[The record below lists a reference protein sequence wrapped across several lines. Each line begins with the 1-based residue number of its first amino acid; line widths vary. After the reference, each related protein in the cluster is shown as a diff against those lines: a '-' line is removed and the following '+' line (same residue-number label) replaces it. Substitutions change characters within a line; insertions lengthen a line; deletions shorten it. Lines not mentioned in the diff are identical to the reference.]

1 MAPIKRILKTL
12 QHHEGSLIL
21 SAELFNAE
29 YYKHDALTV
38 AKTAL
43 AKMKRVAEGV

>member
-1 MAPIKRILKTL
+1 L

-21 SAELFNAE
+21 SAELFNAK
-29 YYKHDALTV
+29 YYKQDALTV

-43 AKMKRVAEGV
+43 EKMKAVAETV